1 MGGQGRAGFNSAP
14 LIWVQLY
21 SYRQWVKGAEKWQK
35 ASAGKYDAELTK
47 VLDWMDGRG
56 RGTPKAVRTLF
67 MYKAFLYLHFEV
79 TS

>member
-1 MGGQGRAGFNSAP
+1 
-14 LIWVQLY
+14 
-21 SYRQWVKGAEKWQK
+21 VKGAEKWQK